1 MRSLFSSLRLQEECG
16 GVILEVFS
24 GSAAPFIPSEYLVKF
39 ATETWER
46 REAVLLRRAVFCQE
60 QGIFGESDRDE
71 IDGIA
76 LPIVALSFLGVAS
89 DEVVGT
95 VRIHEARPGVW
106 WGSRLA
112 VAAPYRR
119 VGDIGAGLIRFAVSS
134 ARARGCSQFLA
145 NVQSQNAPLFRKM
158 HWQTLEEVE
167 IMGRSHHHMQADL
180 SKYPPVSEAGAEF
193 LSLPRKAAA

>member
-1 MRSLFSSLRLQEECG
+1 M
-16 GVILEVFS
+16 ILDGFS
-24 GSAAPFIPSEYLVKF
+24 GPPVPFIPSEYLVKF

-46 REAVLLRRAVFCQE
+46 RGAAALRHEVFCLE
-60 QGIFGESDRDE
+60 QGIFSESDRDE
-71 IDGIA
+71 IDAVA

-95 VRIHEARPGVW
+95 VRIHEAQPGVW

-119 VGDIGAGLIRFAVSS
+119 VGAIGAGLIRLAVSS
-134 ARARGCSQFLA
+134 ARARGCSRFLA
-145 NVQSQNAPLFRKM
+145 NVQSQNAPLFHKM
-158 HWQTLEEVE
+158 HWRTLEEVE
-167 IMGRSHHHMQADL
+167 ILGRPHRHMQADL
-180 SKYPPVSEAGAEF
+180 NKYPPVPDTGAGF